1 MRPLLFLFGFLSS
14 HDIAQGIQRG
24 KGWWGTRWDTQG
36 KATAVIPDNAAR
48 DSLLTW
54 KGGRD
59 IFACRSVSDR
69 IRPYLFPFGFLPP
82 KLWDIKPRGNGKPW
96 GDGACRRRY
105 GRPERER
112 SYKTSLFLLWLFLHP
127 IPLPGSQLPV

>member
-1 MRPLLFLFGFLSS
+1 MARTVKFTYATHVDGGDSLILPHGMRPLLFLFGFLSS

-54 KGGRD
+54 T
-59 IFACRSVSDR
+59 AVELC
-69 IRPYLFPFGFLPP
+69 
-82 KLWDIKPRGNGKPW
+82 
-96 GDGACRRRY
+96 
-105 GRPERER
+105 
-112 SYKTSLFLLWLFLHP
+112 
-127 IPLPGSQLPV
+127 

>member
-1 MRPLLFLFGFLSS
+1 MSAAGYNSEDSEVNVRYARGRRGTALSCLTGCDHSFFFLFGFLSS

-54 KGGRD
+54 KAVE
-59 IFACRSVSDR
+59 IYSPA
-69 IRPYLFPFGFLPP
+69 
-82 KLWDIKPRGNGKPW
+82 
-96 GDGACRRRY
+96 GA
-105 GRPERER
+105 
-112 SYKTSLFLLWLFLHP
+112 
-127 IPLPGSQLPV
+127 

>member
-1 MRPLLFLFGFLSS
+1 MARTVKFTYATHVDGGGQPYPASRDMTTPFPFGFLSS

-54 KGGRD
+54 T
-59 IFACRSVSDR
+59 AVELC
-69 IRPYLFPFGFLPP
+69 
-82 KLWDIKPRGNGKPW
+82 
-96 GDGACRRRY
+96 
-105 GRPERER
+105 
-112 SYKTSLFLLWLFLHP
+112 
-127 IPLPGSQLPV
+127 